1 MHIDLHAED
10 PLEIRFDET
19 LSARDLALEESE
31 GIDVRS
37 LAVRGRGVRTS
48 PGEVALEGTLE
59 ARLEL
64 RCVRCLEPFEHALS
78 ASFELILVADEPSAE
93 EDDER
98 EVDDREALLFV
109 AAEGRVELRDVVRE
123 QVYLNLPQKPLCR
136 PDCRGLCPTCGADR
150 NRLEC
155 GCRSEEID
163 DRLAP
168 LLELKNKLRGS

>member
-1 MHIDLHAED
+1 MHIDLHAEGPD
-10 PLEIRFDET
+10 EIRFDES
-19 LSARDLALEESE
+19 LSARDLALDESE
-31 GIDVRS
+31 QIDVRS
-37 LAVRGRGVRTS
+37 LSVRS
-48 PGEVALEGTLE
+48 
-59 ARLEL
+59 
-64 RCVRCLEPFEHALS
+64 
-78 ASFELILVADEPSAE
+78 SFELILIADEPSAE
-93 EDDER
+93 GDDEQQ
-98 EVDDREALLFV
+98 VDDREALLFV

-123 QVYLNLPQKPLCR
+123 QMYLNLPLKPLCR

>member
-1 MHIDLHAED
+1 MHIDLHADE
-10 PLEIRFDET
+10 PVEFGFDES
-19 LSARDLALEESE
+19 LSTGDLALDDSE
-31 GIDVRS
+31 DIGV
-37 LAVRGRGVRTS
+37 LALSVRGRGMRTD
-48 PGEVALEGTLE
+48 PGEVALEGTLD

-64 RCVRCLEPFEHALS
+64 RCVRCLEPFEHPLRS
-78 ASFELILVADEPSAE
+78 SFELILVADDPDAGADE
-93 EDDER
+93 ER
-98 EVDDREALLFV
+98 EVDEREALLFV